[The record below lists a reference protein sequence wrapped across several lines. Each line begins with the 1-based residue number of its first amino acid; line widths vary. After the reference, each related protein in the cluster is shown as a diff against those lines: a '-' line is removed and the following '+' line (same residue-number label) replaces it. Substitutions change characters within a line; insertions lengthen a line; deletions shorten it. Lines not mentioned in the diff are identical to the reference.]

1 MYYRSP
7 SFSTTITSDPV
18 ITVTSNPATT
28 VTLDPV
34 AMVSSDTFA
43 VVSSDPVISDSR
55 ESKYVFLLYIASF
68 HYSRFIYINTQYYHS
83 PNVLLYTNY
92 TLPYILLSV
101 IDLVVKQ
108 PLNPLHSFS
117 VQEPMIPFQ
126 TSYQEVYH

>member
-1 MYYRSP
+1 MLSCYCTYYRSP
-7 SFSTTITSDPV
+7 SFST
-18 ITVTSNPATT
+18 TVTSNPATT

-55 ESKYVFLLYIASF
+55 ESKYVFLLYITSF

-108 PLNPLHSFS
+108 PLNPLHSS
-117 VQEPMIPFQ
+117 THSQSNSP
-126 TSYQEVYH
+126 